1 MRFFGATFA
10 LLFLTA
16 VSTAAATSDKLHPAL
31 AEIDDDL
38 LTAVIIEY
46 DESATPDRAYLEQM
60 GCATGRELRALH
72 GIAAECTASV
82 LEEISY
88 DEAVAYVWED
98 RILELALDGTKEII
112 NATAA
117 WASFGDGTGIN
128 VSILDTGINTSHP
141 ALAGQVILQEDFTGE
156 NDTIYQY
163 TDRCDHGTP
172 VACIVGCTN
181 DTYTGIAPGVK
192 LFNAKIGAVINPN
205 PLQCGAF
212 ESDIIAAIDWSI
224 EHRAQVLQMSVGG
237 GTSGCYQNALAVA
250 INRTAQNITIV
261 VAAGNGGPG
270 TGSIWMPGCAE
281 NVVTVGA
288 TNQFGDGVM
297 SFSSRGPTDYGLN
310 KPDLVAPGSQIQAA
324 SNDGWTYGT
333 YQGTSFASPYVAGV
347 VALML
352 QQRRLRPW
360 EVKGVL
366 NTTSTDL
373 EDDINTQGAGL
384 VDAWDAVNK
393 TISIAPTVI
402 LNISQ
407 LFKDEEVT
415 EPPFLI
421 NVTVRNEGNTQA
433 NDTSLRIALPEGVEL
448 ASSPEVI
455 DTAMIPG
462 LEHKKAGWFINA
474 NATGNYTITI
484 IANSSNAA
492 DANASI
498 VVEFLLGEPS
508 LETTAGV
515 PSGNKVA
522 APFVI
527 NATVLNNG
535 TADAVNVTVA
545 LELPAQ
551 LAILTTPAQPIATL
565 APAEAVV
572 LNWTLNATKSG
583 DYPAN
588 LTTSADNAPPN
599 LTFFAVP
606 VDITAFGA
614 VIELNNA
621 TGRDTYIRS
630 SSGQQGLNWG
640 ASPLLRV
647 DASPNYRTLLYWDLG
662 GIPAEATITNA
673 TMTLFVNSVMSTT
686 SNTIRAF
693 RVTQD
698 WTEGTGNGQDTDNG
712 ATWLTYNGTAS
723 WAKAGGDYNTT
734 IWASQAV
741 TTANKFYAWNITGL
755 VTHWI
760 INGNNKGL
768 LLNATGSS
776 TKDFSSSDSV
786 NSSRRPR
793 LQVNYTL

>member
-1 MRFFGATFA
+1 
-10 LLFLTA
+10 LLLLTA
-16 VSTAAATSDKLHPAL
+16 VSTAAAPLDKLHPAL
-31 AEIDDDL
+31 AEIDGDI
-38 LTAVIIEY
+38 LTAIIIEY
-46 DESATPDRAYLEQM
+46 DQSAMPDRAYLEQM

-72 GIAAECTASV
+72 GIAAECPASV

-98 RILELALDGTKEII
+98 RILEFALDGTKEII

-117 WASFGDGTGIN
+117 WESFGNGTGIN
-128 VSILDTGINTSHP
+128 VSILDTGINTTHP
-141 ALAGQVILQEDFTGE
+141 ALSGQVILQEDFTGE

-172 VACIVGCTN
+172 IACIVGCTN
-181 DTYTGIAPGVK
+181 DTYTGIAPGAK

-224 EHRAQVLQMSVGG
+224 EHRAHVLQMSVGG
-237 GTSGCYQNALAVA
+237 ATSGCYQNALAVA

-261 VAAGNGGPG
+261 IAAGNGGPG
-270 TGSIWMPGCAE
+270 TGTIWMPGCAE
-281 NVVTVGA
+281 NAVTVGA
-288 TNQFGDGVM
+288 TNQFGDGVTF
-297 SFSSRGPTDYGLN
+297 FSSRGPTDYGLN

-324 SNDGWTYGT
+324 SNDGVTYAF

-360 EVKGVL
+360 EVKHIL

-373 EDDINTQGAGL
+373 EDIINVQGAGL

-393 TISIAPTVI
+393 TLSIGQTVI

-407 LFKDEEVT
+407 LFRKEGVT

-421 NVTVRNEGNTQA
+421 NATVRNEGNTQA
-433 NDTSLRIALPEGVEL
+433 NDTSVRVSLPDGIEL
-448 ASSPEVI
+448 VSSPEII

-462 LEHKKAGWFINA
+462 LEQKKASWFITA

-508 LETTAGV
+508 LVTTAGV
-515 PSGNKVA
+515 SSGNNVA
-522 APFVI
+522 APFII
-527 NATVLNNG
+527 NATILNNG
-535 TADAVNVTVA
+535 TADAANVTVT
-545 LELPAQ
+545 LELPAK
-551 LAILTTPAQPIATL
+551 LAILSSAAQNIATL

-572 LNWTLNATKSG
+572 LNWTLNASKSG
-583 DYPAN
+583 NYSAN
-588 LTTSADNAPPN
+588 LTTSADNFAPN
-599 LTFFAVP
+599 LTVFAVP
-606 VDITAFGA
+606 VDLTAFGA

-662 GIPAEATITNA
+662 SIPAEATITNA
-673 TMTLFVNSVMSTT
+673 TMTLFVNSVMSTA

-723 WAKAGGDYNTT
+723 WASPGGDYNTT

-741 TTANKFYAWNITGL
+741 TTANKFYAWNLTGL
-755 VTHWI
+755 VAHWI
-760 INGNNKGL
+760 KNNNNKGL

-776 TKDFSSSDSV
+776 GKDFSSSDST
-786 NSSRRPR
+786 NSTRRPR
-793 LQVNYTL
+793 LQINYTL